1 MTPAEAKKAFDMGSL
16 SRAEMSPI
24 FTGWVLVLT
33 DSVGTQ
39 HTIEA
44 TDRDNTARRQTR
56 IFKSTDTA
64 IKTARQIGFNMV
76 VVEGLQK

>member
-16 SRAEMSPI
+16 SSAEMTRM

-39 HTIEA
+39 HTVEA
-44 TDRDNTARRQTR
+44 TDRDNTARRQIR

-64 IKTARQIGFNMV
+64 IKTARQIGFDEV
-76 VVEGLQK
+76 RVEGLQK